1 MIPNLYAYLLSFAF
15 TTVLIVYTL
24 NVPTIVTGEK
34 ELVKTYYLTNYKSNL
49 ILDVFLIA
57 IYLSIAEVGI
67 RYWKLSDIWKKL
79 VMVVLVTCCISSAF
93 YMYFISTPKTSH
105 FFSRWFHT
113 VGFNAVIYDMI
124 LVTATYFTYDCLLK
138 KFTL

>member
-15 TTVLIVYTL
+15 TTVLLIYTINL
-24 NVPTIVTGEK
+24 PTIVTGEK

-57 IYLSIAEVGI
+57 IYLGIAKVGI
-67 RYWKLSDIWKKL
+67 RYFKLSDVWKRIL
-79 VMVVLVTCCISSAF
+79 MVIIVTCIISSVF
-93 YMYFISTPKTSH
+93 YIYFISTPKTSH

-113 VGFNAVIYDMI
+113 VGFKAVIYDMI
-124 LVTATYFTYDCLLK
+124 LVSATYYTYECLLK
-138 KFTL
+138 KFT